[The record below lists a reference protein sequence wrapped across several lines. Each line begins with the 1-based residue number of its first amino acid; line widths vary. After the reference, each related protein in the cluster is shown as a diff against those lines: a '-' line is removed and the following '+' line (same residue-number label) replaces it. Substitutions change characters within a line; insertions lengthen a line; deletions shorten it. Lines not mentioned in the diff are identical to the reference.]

1 MQFNLTK
8 QDLYVAVVSSAITVL
23 GLSFVSHIPAVGVV
37 VKFILGL

>member
-8 QDLYVAVVSSAITVL
+8 QDAYVAAVSCVVTIL
-23 GLSFVSHIPAVGVV
+23 GLSFISHIPAVGSV